1 MTRSGSRALLR
12 ALTWLALVV
21 GVVLLSGCGTLSSHS
36 DGPPVTSRD
45 ASNIPDAVPR
55 AEPKSKRGNPKSY
68 VVFGK
73 RYYTLPSAA
82 GFVERGIASWYGKKF
97 HGRETSSG
105 EIYDMYAM
113 TAAHKELPLP
123 TYVRVTNLKNQRS
136 IVVRVNDRG
145 PFYEGRVIDLSYTGA
160 QKLDMVRDGTAP
172 VEVRALVPGTAPPQP
187 ASGGDIFVQAGA
199 FADAAN
205 AARLRAELEG
215 FFQRPIKVVPTQV
228 QGRQLHRVRIGPLDS
243 VAIADQMVTD
253 LSKLGVP
260 GARLIVE

>member
-113 TAAHKELPLP
+113 TAAHKQLPLP
-123 TYVRVTNLKNQRS
+123 TYVRVTNLKTNALSWYVLTTVGRFTKAALSTFLTPARRS
-136 IVVRVNDRG
+136 SIWFVTVPR
-145 PFYEGRVIDLSYTGA
+145 LS
-160 QKLDMVRDGTAP
+160 RFAP
-172 VEVRALVPGTAPPQP
+172 
-187 ASGGDIFVQAGA
+187 
-199 FADAAN
+199 
-205 AARLRAELEG
+205 
-215 FFQRPIKVVPTQV
+215 
-228 QGRQLHRVRIGPLDS
+228 
-243 VAIADQMVTD
+243 
-253 LSKLGVP
+253 
-260 GARLIVE
+260 

>member
-1 MTRSGSRALLR
+1 MRVDSIGLLR
-12 ALTWLALVV
+12 PLTWAMLVV
-21 GVVLLSGCGTLSSHS
+21 GVVWLSGCSTVSTYG

-45 ASNIPDAVPR
+45 ASSIPDAVPR

-113 TAAHKELPLP
+113 TAAHKQLPLP

-145 PFYEGRVIDLSYTGA
+145 PFHEGRVIDLSYTGA

-187 ASGGDIFVQAGA
+187 VSGGDIFVQAGA
-199 FADAAN
+199 FGDAAN
-205 AARLRAELEG
+205 AARRRTELQG
-215 FFQRPIKVVPTQV
+215 FFQRPIKIIPTQV
-228 QGRQLHRVRIGPLDS
+228 KGKQLHRVRIGPLDS
-243 VAIADQMVTD
+243 VAVADQMVTD

-260 GARLIVE
+260 GARLVVE